1 MISRFFFV
9 VGLILAFM
17 WFLGVSSNFKSEG
30 YFISDSVST
39 GGNIL
44 FFIAPVLSFF
54 CIARHFKYGV
64 KVLDI
69 FLLVICIVAIT
80 YIFI

>member
-30 YFISDSVST
+30 DFISDSVSI
-39 GGNIL
+39 GGNVL

-54 CIARHFKYGV
+54 VSQDILNMGSRCSISFYWLS
-64 KVLDI
+64 VLVQS
-69 FLLVICIVAIT
+69 F
-80 YIFI
+80 